1 MRDTGAFS
9 VALWND
15 LEYVESEREGT
26 NMNNVIKDYIFKC
39 DEVLEAQDSIQ
50 AEKLIDK
57 IISVFG
63 NQIKN
68 IEHGLDTYSHYLG
81 EREYDYLGD
90 IEKLRDKLSLLFAQT
105 RKNEQRLF
113 DKPGIVVNNTN
124 TNTNTNRNT
133 VNVDVSVIFQK
144 ARGDIETNESLSELE
159 IQEVLQK
166 INEIEEIYKSKDSI
180 NKKWF
185 SLRPTME
192 WLGTKG
198 LTIATTILNLIR
210 AVLAA

>member
-1 MRDTGAFS
+1 
-9 VALWND
+9 
-15 LEYVESEREGT
+15 
-26 NMNNVIKDYIFKC
+26 MNNVIKDYIFKC
-39 DEVLEAQDSIQ
+39 DEVLDAQDSIQ

-63 NQIKN
+63 NQIKD

-90 IEKLRDKLSLLFAQT
+90 IEKLRGKLSLLFAQT
-105 RKNEQRLF
+105 RKDEQRSF
-113 DKPGIVVNNTN
+113 NKPGIVVNNN
-124 TNTNTNRNT
+124 NTNTNRNT

-210 AVLAA
+210 AVLAS